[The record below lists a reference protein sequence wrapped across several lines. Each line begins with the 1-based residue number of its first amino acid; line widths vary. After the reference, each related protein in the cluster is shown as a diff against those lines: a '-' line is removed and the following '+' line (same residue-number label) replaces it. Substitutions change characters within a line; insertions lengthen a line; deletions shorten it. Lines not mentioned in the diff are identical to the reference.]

1 MHVSPSPISSFTHW
15 LVTYTDL
22 LVYIWPVVKLQ
33 INIWYLELSSI
44 KGRVWGAIS
53 CESQQVGEK
62 RPAAHQQRPKTD
74 AEEEDRDRKTGEKKT
89 VAGNI
94 F

>member
-1 MHVSPSPISSFTHW
+1 MK
-15 LVTYTDL
+15 
-22 LVYIWPVVKLQ
+22 PVLQLQ
-33 INIWYLELSSI
+33 IHIWYQELSSI
-44 KGRVWGAIS
+44 KGVIS
-53 CESQQVGEK
+53 CESQQVGEE
-62 RPAAHQQRPKTD
+62 RPAAHKQRLKTD